1 MAALEPEPKT
11 TPEPNPCV
19 GAGCWGAPK
28 TTPIAEAPPTAAA
41 PSLVEVP
48 SLSALP
54 SLAAAQAASSA
65 ELERQAERQVE
76 RLAVT
81 AREAMAPVTAREA
94 MALSMALVAASAS
107 ESACWRGEA
116 AAAVHARRATEEVA
130 NEKARRAAAEV
141 ARWKA
146 EAEAAQQAVA
156 RAEAQAGM
164 TPGGGGQEA
173 YPRRLSD
180 YAAGLPNL
188 PLLPSLWP
196 ETPQYK
202 PRTAGR
208 MALDMAPPATA
219 TALALDSLPPYRAP
233 SWAPRPPAAP
243 SSSAVVGACSAYTG
257 LGAPYGAD
265 VLSAEAVAREVMRS
279 IDLAAEQLSQAEM
292 RANACVGFA
301 TPTPPSAAAQLLPV
315 RSAGGGEAAGP
326 VASRDAP
333 SSTPCVSM
341 APPSPD
347 LNGFTPN
354 AAAGVNARPAAERL
368 DDELMRIDNEIAK
381 LQQALQTASTT
392 EGDPG
397 RMECRTAS
405 HSGV

>member
-1 MAALEPEPKT
+1 M
-11 TPEPNPCV
+11 
-19 GAGCWGAPK
+19 
-28 TTPIAEAPPTAAA
+28 
-41 PSLVEVP
+41 
-48 SLSALP
+48 SALP

-65 ELERQAERQVE
+65 ELEHQSVALLPAHEAMA
-76 RLAVT
+76 LNT
-81 AREAMAPVTAREA
+81 TREAMALNTAREA
-94 MALSMALVAASAS
+94 MALNTAREAMVLVAASAS
-107 ESACWRGEA
+107 ESARWRGEA
-116 AAAVHARRATEEVA
+116 TAAVHSRRATEEVA

-156 RAEAQAGM
+156 RAEVQAGM
-164 TPGGGGQEA
+164 TPGGANQEA
-173 YPRRLSD
+173 NPRRLSD

-188 PLLPSLWP
+188 PLLPSLWL
-196 ETPQYK
+196 ETPQYRYT

-208 MALDMAPPATA
+208 MALDMAPPAAA
-219 TALALDSLPPYRAP
+219 TALDSLPPYQAPYWAHRA
-233 SWAPRPPAAP
+233 PAAP
-243 SSSAVVGACSAYTG
+243 SSRTVEARSAYTG

-279 IDLAAEQLSQAEM
+279 IDLAAEQLNQAEM

-301 TPTPPSAAAQLLPV
+301 TPTPPSAAAQQLPV
-315 RSAGGGEAAGP
+315 RSAVGGEAAAP
-326 VASRDAP
+326 DAHRDAP
-333 SSTPCVSM
+333 SSTPCISRCISR

-354 AAAGVNARPAAERL
+354 AAAGWNARPAAERL

-392 EGDPG
+392 EV
-397 RMECRTAS
+397 A
-405 HSGV
+405 

>member
-1 MAALEPEPKT
+1 M
-11 TPEPNPCV
+11 
-19 GAGCWGAPK
+19 
-28 TTPIAEAPPTAAA
+28 
-41 PSLVEVP
+41 
-48 SLSALP
+48 SALP

-65 ELERQAERQVE
+65 ELEHQSVA
-76 RLAVT
+76 LLPAH
-81 AREAMAPVTAREA
+81 EAMALNTTRESMALNTAREA
-94 MALSMALVAASAS
+94 MALNTAREAMVLVAASAS
-107 ESACWRGEA
+107 ESARWRGEA
-116 AAAVHARRATEEVA
+116 TAAVHSRRATEEVA

-156 RAEAQAGM
+156 RAEVQAGM
-164 TPGGGGQEA
+164 TPGGANQEA
-173 YPRRLSD
+173 NPRRLSD

-188 PLLPSLWP
+188 PLLPSLWL

-208 MALDMAPPATA
+208 MALDMAPPAAA
-219 TALALDSLPPYRAP
+219 TALDSLPPYQAPYWAHRA
-233 SWAPRPPAAP
+233 PAAP
-243 SSSAVVGACSAYTG
+243 SSRTVEARSAYTG

-279 IDLAAEQLSQAEM
+279 IDLAAEQLNQAEM

-315 RSAGGGEAAGP
+315 RSAGGEAAAP
-326 VASRDAP
+326 DAP
-333 SSTPCVSM
+333 SSTPCISRCISR

-354 AAAGVNARPAAERL
+354 AAAGWNARPAAERL

-392 EGDPG
+392 EV
-397 RMECRTAS
+397 A
-405 HSGV
+405 

>member
-1 MAALEPEPKT
+1 MSA
-11 TPEPNPCV
+11 
-19 GAGCWGAPK
+19 
-28 TTPIAEAPPTAAA
+28 I
-41 PSLVEVP
+41 P
-48 SLSALP
+48 SLS
-54 SLAAAQAASSA
+54 AAQAASSA
-65 ELERQAERQVE
+65 ELEYQSVALLPAHEAMALNTTREAMA
-76 RLAVT
+76 LNT
-81 AREAMAPVTAREA
+81 AREAMV
-94 MALSMALVAASAS
+94 LVAASAS
-107 ESACWRGEA
+107 ESARWRGEA
-116 AAAVHARRATEEVA
+116 TAAVHSRRATEEVA

-156 RAEAQAGM
+156 RAEVQAGM
-164 TPGGGGQEA
+164 TPGGANQEA
-173 YPRRLSD
+173 NPRRLSD

-188 PLLPSLWP
+188 PLLPSLWL

-208 MALDMAPPATA
+208 MALDMAPPAAA
-219 TALALDSLPPYRAP
+219 TALDSLPPYQAPYWAHRA
-233 SWAPRPPAAP
+233 PAAP
-243 SSSAVVGACSAYTG
+243 SSRTVEARSAYTG

-301 TPTPPSAAAQLLPV
+301 TPTPPSAAAQQLPV
-315 RSAGGGEAAGP
+315 RSAVGGEAAAP
-326 VASRDAP
+326 DAHRDAP
-333 SSTPCVSM
+333 SSTPCISRCISR

-354 AAAGVNARPAAERL
+354 ASAGWNARPAAERL

-392 EGDPG
+392 EV
-397 RMECRTAS
+397 A
-405 HSGV
+405 

>member
-1 MAALEPEPKT
+1 M
-11 TPEPNPCV
+11 
-19 GAGCWGAPK
+19 
-28 TTPIAEAPPTAAA
+28 
-41 PSLVEVP
+41 
-48 SLSALP
+48 SALP

-65 ELERQAERQVE
+65 ELEHQSVA
-76 RLAVT
+76 LLPAH
-81 AREAMAPVTAREA
+81 EAMALNTAREA
-94 MALSMALVAASAS
+94 MALNTAREAMVLVAASAS
-107 ESACWRGEA
+107 ESARWRGEA
-116 AAAVHARRATEEVA
+116 TAAVHSRRATEEVA

-156 RAEAQAGM
+156 RAEVQAGM
-164 TPGGGGQEA
+164 TPGGANQEA
-173 YPRRLSD
+173 NPRRLSD

-188 PLLPSLWP
+188 PLLPSLWL

-208 MALDMAPPATA
+208 MALDMAPPAAA
-219 TALALDSLPPYRAP
+219 TALDSLPPYQAPYWAHRA
-233 SWAPRPPAAP
+233 PAAP
-243 SSSAVVGACSAYTG
+243 SSRTVEARSAYTG

-279 IDLAAEQLSQAEM
+279 IDLAAEQLNQAEM

-315 RSAGGGEAAGP
+315 RSAGGEAAAP
-326 VASRDAP
+326 DAHRDAP
-333 SSTPCVSM
+333 SSTPCISRCISR

-354 AAAGVNARPAAERL
+354 AAAGWNARPAAERL

-392 EGDPG
+392 EV
-397 RMECRTAS
+397 A
-405 HSGV
+405 